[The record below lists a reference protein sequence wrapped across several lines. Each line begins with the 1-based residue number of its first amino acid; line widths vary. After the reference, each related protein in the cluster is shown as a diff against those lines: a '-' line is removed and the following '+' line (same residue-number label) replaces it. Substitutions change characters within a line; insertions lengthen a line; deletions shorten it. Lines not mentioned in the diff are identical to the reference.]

1 MASKPQRGAGGQL
14 TKQPPQTAPSKRPPP
29 GNHTTLRADSRSV
42 ANATQTS
49 IVHREGPIPAPQ
61 ELFEYDRLVPGAADR
76 IIAMAEREQAHRI
89 NMEDLSSR
97 ADIRHR
103 DEVVRS
109 QQQVTRSTFMS
120 DLVGQVLG
128 WLVAVACIAG
138 SVYTASIGADWRIS
152 VALVTLPLA
161 AIIRAFRSSPK
172 PKA

>member
-1 MASKPQRGAGGQL
+1 M
-14 TKQPPQTAPSKRPPP
+14 TNKQPQPTVPTKHHPP

-49 IVHREGPIPAPQ
+49 IIHREGPLPVPQ
-61 ELFEYDRLVPGAADR
+61 ELFDYDRLVPGAADR
-76 IIAMAEREQAHRI
+76 IIGMAEREQAHRI
-89 NMEDLSSR
+89 NMEDMSSR

-109 QQQVTRSTFMS
+109 QQQATKGAFMS

-128 WLVAVACIAG
+128 WLVAVSCIAG
-138 SVYTASIGADWRIS
+138 AVYTAFIGADWRIS

-161 AIIRAFRSSPK
+161 AIIRAFRSHQQAK
-172 PKA
+172 PAK